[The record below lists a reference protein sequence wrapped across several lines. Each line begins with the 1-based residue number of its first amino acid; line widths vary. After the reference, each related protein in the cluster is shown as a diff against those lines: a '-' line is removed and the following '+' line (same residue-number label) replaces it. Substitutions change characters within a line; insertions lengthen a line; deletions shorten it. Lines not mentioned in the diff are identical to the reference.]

1 MALLGRCILYVF
13 PSLALCRLVV
23 SSRGA
28 KQNGSTRR
36 AKLQGVKWGL
46 HLSGVHVDF
55 AACYVP
61 AFVLASFLFL
71 CSAVPIPMKYP

>member
-28 KQNGSTRR
+28 KENGSTRR
-36 AKLQGVKWGL
+36 AKLQGVKWGR
-46 HLSGVHVDF
+46 HLKVCTSTSLLVM
-55 AACYVP
+55 
-61 AFVLASFLFL
+61 FLLL
-71 CSAVPIPMKYP
+71 C

>member
-13 PSLALCRLVV
+13 PSLALCGLVV

-36 AKLQGVKWGL
+36 AKLQGVK
-46 HLSGVHVDF
+46 
-55 AACYVP
+55 
-61 AFVLASFLFL
+61 
-71 CSAVPIPMKYP
+71 